1 MFRRYFLPVLA
12 GVAFIISTNL
22 IASAQV
28 GALRGHVVLAQAD
41 GTKVPVADATIDVFR
56 TDVSGKYSTKTN
68 KKGEFVFAGLPYS
81 GDYVIAASAPAA
93 QPNWVSKV
101 KAGRDV
107 DYPIELTPGDGHR
120 LTLAEINSANRGS
133 GGSAKGGSADSE
145 VRQPTAEEKAKAA
158 ELAKQAAEITA
169 RNEKA
174 VKSNEVVARTF
185 KDGNDALNAKNYDEA
200 IKQYEE
206 GLAAD
211 PEQPALLVNEG
222 RAYTARGVKSYNA
235 AVTSKDEAAQAA
247 GKESAK
253 ADFKAAAAATTKAVA
268 MIKAQSVP
276 TDPAELTRYTNNK
289 LAAHAANTEAHRL
302 LVGKADPAQV
312 DAGVTAYEEYI
323 AAEPDPVKK
332 SKAEHELAQLLF
344 DANAYERAKSAYEK
358 ILGQNP
364 DDADAQK
371 NVGLIL
377 YNLGFMKEAEGKKD
391 EAKAS
396 YQEAANYLQ
405 RFVDKAP
412 DGPMKADAQ
421 DILKNMKETQN
432 VQAEKTSTPP
442 RRRRP

>member
-12 GVAFIISTNL
+12 GIAFIIATNL
-22 IASAQV
+22 TAGAQV
-28 GALRGHVVLAQAD
+28 GQLRGHVVLKQAD
-41 GTKVPVADATIDVFR
+41 GTKIPASEAAIDVFR

-68 KKGEFVFAGLPYS
+68 KKGEWVFAGLPYT
-81 GDYVIAASAPAA
+81 GTYVIAASMPAA
-93 QPNWVSKV
+93 QPNWVTGA
-101 KAGRDV
+101 KAGRDT
-107 DYPIELTPGDGHR
+107 DYMIELTPGDGKR
-120 LTLAEINSANRGS
+120 LTLEELKGFSPKAAGS
-133 GGSAKGGSADSE
+133 VDPEA
-145 VRQPTAEEKAKAA
+145 RQPSAEDKAKAD
-158 ELAKQAAEITA
+158 EIAKRNAEIAA

-174 VKSNEVVARTF
+174 LKSNEIVARTF
-185 KDGNDALNAKNYDEA
+185 RAGNEALNAKNYDEA

-222 RAYTARGVKSYNA
+222 RAYTARGVSRYNA
-235 AVTSKDEAAQAA
+235 AVTSKDEAAKGA
-247 GKESAK
+247 GIEGAK
-253 ADFKAAAAATTKAVA
+253 QDFKAGAAATTKAVV
-268 MIKAQSVP
+268 MIKAQPVP
-276 TDPAELTRYTNNK
+276 TDPAELARYNNNK
-289 LAAHAANTEAHRL
+289 LAAYIVNAEAYRL
-302 LVGKADPAQV
+302 FVGKADPAQV

-332 SKAEHELAQLLF
+332 SKAERELAQMLF
-344 DANAYERAKSAYEK
+344 DANAYDKAKSAYEK

-377 YNLGFMKEAEGKKD
+377 YNLGFIKEADGKKD

-412 DGPMKADAQ
+412 DGPMKTDAQ
-421 DILKNMKETQN
+421 DILKNMKENQK
-432 VQAEKTSTPP
+432 VEAEKTSTPP